1 MGSARVVGWGFFPL
15 DEELELLPGELTP
28 RGHENLV
35 RLSSWMPF
43 GRASEILAD
52 LLGVRIS
59 KQVGREYTERAG
71 AAYVEMQAAE
81 VERLEQEASVADSG
95 GEKMQISV
103 DGAMVPLVHGVW
115 AEVRTLVVG
124 EVKTVRGDMH
134 TGELSYFSRKESAES
149 FTRLALVEIQRRG
162 IENAREVAAVMDGA
176 EWEQGFTDYH
186 CPQAVRILDFAHAAE
201 HIAAI
206 GASLYG
212 ENTPETQAWLTER
225 LGQLKRSGPDELLR
239 EFRNLQEQFPDNEA
253 LASNRAYLEKR
264 YSQMQYPQFQAQGWP
279 IGSGIVESANKVVVE
294 ARLKGA
300 GMHWAES
307 NVNPML
313 ALRNILCSD
322 RWHQEW
328 PKIEKHLRH
337 QIVLKRKTHA
347 QERAYQKHLQHW
359 QPLDQVL
366 LVFPPDTPAHKKPN
380 PWRNFKHGKAL
391 FQRTPSPKN

>member
-1 MGSARVVGWGFFPL
+1 
-15 DEELELLPGELTP
+15 
-28 RGHENLV
+28 
-35 RLSSWMPF
+35 MPF
-43 GRASEILAD
+43 GRASEILDD

-71 AAYVEMQAAE
+71 AAYVEMQAAAAKQ
-81 VERLEQEASVADSG
+81 LEQEAPVAGSG
-95 GEKMQISV
+95 GEKMQVSV

-124 EVKTVRGDMH
+124 EVKTVKGEVH

-212 ENTPETQAWLTER
+212 ENTLETQAWLAER
-225 LGQLKRSGPDELLR
+225 LERLKHTGPAELLN
-239 EFRNLQEQFPDNEA
+239 EFKKLQQQHPDNAA
-253 LASNRAYLEKR
+253 LTSNLAYLEKR
-264 YSQMQYPQFQAQGWP
+264 RAQMQYPQFQAQGWP

-300 GMHWAES
+300 GMHWADR
-307 NVNPML
+307 NVNPLL

-322 RWHQEW
+322 RWNQEW
-328 PKIEKHLRH
+328 PKIERHLRG
-337 QIVLKRKTHA
+337 QIASKRKKRA
-347 QERAYQKHLQHW
+347 QELAYQKHLQHW

-366 LVFPPDTPAHKKPN
+366 PVAPQNIPAQKKSN